1 MLDALASERSPRI
14 ASQVRVPAQEYIP
27 KETTLK
33 TKLSI
38 LAMAAI
44 MALGC
49 GIATVEAKTV
59 KLRFGHTLPETD
71 SQNLAA
77 LEFAKKIKERTN
89 GEVEIKVFPNS
100 VLGNDGGLVTGVRSG
115 TIDIGVTG
123 NPFLTG
129 VSPNLNVLDL
139 PYLFDTEQ
147 QAFKVLDGPIGRG
160 LLDDLGQ
167 YQLKGLAFW
176 EIGFRSL
183 ANSKLQINNAA
194 DVAGLK
200 IRTTPNPAHI
210 LAFQELGANPQPL
223 AYGEVFP
230 ALETKAVDGHENPP
244 TLMLSSKMY
253 EVQKYL
259 SLTRHAYTAGLLFMN
274 KRKFDS
280 LTPEQQ
286 KIFMEEAIAAANYQ
300 RDLNAKNQEAALV
313 ELKSKGMQIN
323 ESPDIASIKKV
334 VQEPVRAAFSAK
346 YGDSLLKAIDEQK

>member
-1 MLDALASERSPRI
+1 M
-14 ASQVRVPAQEYIP
+14 
-27 KETTLK
+27 K

-49 GIATVEAKTV
+49 GFATVQAKTV
-59 KLRFGHTLPETD
+59 KMRMGHTLPETD

-77 LEFAKKIKERTN
+77 IEFAKKVKERTN
-89 GEVEIKVFPNS
+89 GEVDIKVFPNS
-100 VLGNDGGLVTGVRSG
+100 VLGNDGALVQGVRSG

-129 VSPNLNVLDL
+129 VSANLNVLDL
-139 PYLFDTEQ
+139 PYLFDNEQ
-147 QAFKVLDGPIGRG
+147 QAYKVLDGKIGRG
-160 LLDDLGQ
+160 LLDELGQ

-183 ANSKLQINNAA
+183 ANSKLPVNSASDI
-194 DVAGLK
+194 AGLK
-200 IRTTPNPAHI
+200 VRTTPNPAHI
-210 LAFQELGANPQPL
+210 LAFQALGANPQPL

-244 TLMLSSKMY
+244 TLMLASKMY

-286 KIFMEEAIAAANYQ
+286 QIVMEEAAAAATFQ
-300 RDLNAKNQEAALV
+300 RELNAKNQETALA
-313 ELKSKGMQIN
+313 ELKKQGMQIN
-323 ESPDIASIKKV
+323 ESPDVESIKKV
-334 VQEPVRAAFSAK
+334 VQQPVRDAFAAK
-346 YGDSLLKAIDEQK
+346 YGDSLLKAIDEQQ